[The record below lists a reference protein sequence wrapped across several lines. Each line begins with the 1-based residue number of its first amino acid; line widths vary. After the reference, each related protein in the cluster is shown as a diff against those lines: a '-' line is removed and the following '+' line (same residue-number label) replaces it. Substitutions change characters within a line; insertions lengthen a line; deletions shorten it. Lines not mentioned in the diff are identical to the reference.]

1 MVYIRY
7 VCFVPSLFQSIT
19 NSLPGACIFLANKP
33 SKEKILLL
41 HKGKQNNRFENK

>member
-33 SKEKILLL
+33 SKEKNTSFTQ
-41 HKGKQNNRFENK
+41 GQTKQ